1 MRMYFRNLVQQRDD
15 FAHKMISANLYKSK
29 GSTDKQKMDF
39 ANNGTTEISVLNATS
54 DSTITPESNHIAL
67 ELSELKAQ
75 IRKLKQQ
82 L

>member
-1 MRMYFRNLVQQRDD
+1 
-15 FAHKMISANLYKSK
+15 
-29 GSTDKQKMDF
+29 MDF

>member
-1 MRMYFRNLVQQRDD
+1 MNERDE
-15 FAHKMISANLYKSK
+15 FAQKMVSANLFHSKVSSNNEKSDYISNTALGNSK
-29 GSTDKQKMDF
+29 IGVISGS
-39 ANNGTTEISVLNATS
+39 N
-54 DSTITPESNHIAL
+54 ITPESNHIAL